1 MFQKQETVYSNVKTE
16 FKRVHACD
24 EAVLHYQKAWS
35 SIVLAEEELS
45 QAGMLTASIRAT
57 MLREILEK
65 EVDDIDDYRSRLFG
79 IPRVETIQPRKR
91 SRNKQG

>member
-1 MFQKQETVYSNVKTE
+1 MFQKQETVYSNVKTAS
-16 FKRVHACD
+16 KRVHACD
-24 EAVLHYQKAWS
+24 EAVLHYLEAWS

-45 QAGMLTASIRAT
+45 QAGIVNASIRAT

-79 IPRVETIQPRKR
+79 VSRVETNQPRKR